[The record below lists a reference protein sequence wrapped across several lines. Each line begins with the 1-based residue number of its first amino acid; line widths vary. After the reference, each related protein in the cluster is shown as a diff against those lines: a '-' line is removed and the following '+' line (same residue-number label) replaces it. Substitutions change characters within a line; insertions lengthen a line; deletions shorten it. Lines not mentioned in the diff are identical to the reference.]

1 MKELKASLVIC
12 LITQI
17 ISWLLFMI
25 CDFLPISINN
35 KITISL
41 ILNIIISLICIIMYF
56 IMHNKIIS
64 KYNLKSFRFNIFL
77 FIIWNILS
85 IGFMYLILFL
95 VDIKVLHSSNSKSFY
110 NGLEYVTIGFTYCL
124 TSIIII
130 SGNIIKKLIK
140 LIIDK

>member
-64 KYNLKSFRFNIFL
+64 KYNLKSLRFNIFL

-95 VDIKVLHSSNSKSFY
+95 VDIKVLHSSNSKSFF

>member
-1 MKELKASLVIC
+1 MKELKVSLVIC

-17 ISWLLFMI
+17 ISWILFMI

-64 KYNLKSFRFNIFL
+64 KYNLKSLRFNIFL

>member
-41 ILNIIISLICIIMYF
+41 IFNIIISLICIIMYF

-64 KYNLKSFRFNIFL
+64 KYNLKSIRFNIFL

>member
-1 MKELKASLVIC
+1 MKELKISLVIC

-64 KYNLKSFRFNIFL
+64 KYNLKSLRFNIFL

>member
-1 MKELKASLVIC
+1 
-12 LITQI
+12 
-17 ISWLLFMI
+17 
-25 CDFLPISINN
+25 
-35 KITISL
+35 
-41 ILNIIISLICIIMYF
+41 
-56 IMHNKIIS
+56 MHNKIIS

>member
-1 MKELKASLVIC
+1 MKELKVSLVIC

-17 ISWLLFMI
+17 IIWLLFMI

-64 KYNLKSFRFNIFL
+64 KYNLKSLRFNIFL

-95 VDIKVLHSSNSKSFY
+95 VDIKVLHSSNSKSFF

>member
-1 MKELKASLVIC
+1 MKELKVSLVIC

-64 KYNLKSFRFNIFL
+64 KFNLKSLRFNIFL

>member
-1 MKELKASLVIC
+1 MKELKVSLVIC

-64 KYNLKSFRFNIFL
+64 KYNLKSLRFNIFL

>member
-1 MKELKASLVIC
+1 MKELKVSLVIC

-17 ISWLLFMI
+17 ISWILFMI

-56 IMHNKIIS
+56 IMHNKIIN
-64 KYNLKSFRFNIFL
+64 KYNLKSLRFNIFL